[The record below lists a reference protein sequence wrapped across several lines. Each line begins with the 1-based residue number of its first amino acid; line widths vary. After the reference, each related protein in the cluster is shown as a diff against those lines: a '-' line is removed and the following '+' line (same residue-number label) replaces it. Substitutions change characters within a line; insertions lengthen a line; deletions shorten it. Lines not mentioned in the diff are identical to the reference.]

1 MILVRGW
8 KWYQKCLFTH
18 PLKTQIVSSGI
29 LWGVGD
35 IAAQTVTR
43 SSLSLSSSSISK
55 ISPHDTVIFII
66 IVISCYLISYHFF
79 FFFFT
84 FWAGVWFNRTFFL
97 FSNSRV
103 FFCFVF
109 LNKICS
115 MDCMFSLMLP
125 LLDAYSSIYRVIFK
139 IHAQITKYVNV
150 CYFSYLDFLKW
161 ISSSFA
167 HIKLVPHL
175 LQLTFYIWNIYML
188 FFWLHW
194 FFFGQTFLLCFW
206 HIPFLSFFSFIFF

>member
-84 FWAGVWFNRTFFL
+84 F
-97 FSNSRV
+97 
-103 FFCFVF
+103 
-109 LNKICS
+109 
-115 MDCMFSLMLP
+115 
-125 LLDAYSSIYRVIFK
+125 
-139 IHAQITKYVNV
+139 
-150 CYFSYLDFLKW
+150 
-161 ISSSFA
+161 
-167 HIKLVPHL
+167 
-175 LQLTFYIWNIYML
+175 
-188 FFWLHW
+188 
-194 FFFGQTFLLCFW
+194 
-206 HIPFLSFFSFIFF
+206 